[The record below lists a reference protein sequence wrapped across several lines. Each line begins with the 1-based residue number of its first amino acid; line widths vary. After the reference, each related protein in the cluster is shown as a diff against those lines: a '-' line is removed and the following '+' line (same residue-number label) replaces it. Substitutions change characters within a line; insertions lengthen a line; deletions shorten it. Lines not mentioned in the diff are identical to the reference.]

1 VSPSHNRP
9 QRVGQLIQQRIGE
22 LFARG
27 LRDPRLELVTITGTK
42 VSPDLRQVR
51 IYWTVHGDAARREE
65 AQNGLQTARGFF
77 RRELSELG
85 LRVLPELTFTYDEAI
100 DRGDRIDRLLRE
112 AKEAD
117 LRRAAEAAVEPA
129 AAPASEPE
137 RSALIL
143 GAAAAGPAAAEKAP
157 ESSAAPASAAP
168 PPVAP

>member
-1 VSPSHNRP
+1 
-9 QRVGQLIQQRIGE
+9 VGQLIQQRIGE

-65 AQNGLQTARGFF
+65 AQNGLLTARGFF

-117 LRRAAEAAVEPA
+117 VRRAAEAAAAPDAATGTPA
-129 AAPASEPE
+129 AAPAGTAPGEVQAEP
-137 RSALIL
+137 
-143 GAAAAGPAAAEKAP
+143 GAAQV
-157 ESSAAPASAAP
+157 
-168 PPVAP
+168 PVASTTDAP